1 MNVKTPQRSTTS
13 VLTISGQEVK
23 KILKALS
30 IEKST
35 GVDMMPPRLA
45 NWTLSQSIEN
55 SIKRVSRKC
64 KGCLSHSRK

>member
-1 MNVKTPQRSTTS
+1 MNVKTSQRSTTS

-45 NWTLSQSIEN
+45 NWSSVAIN
-55 SIKRVSRKC
+55 
-64 KGCLSHSRK
+64 